1 MALTGRAA
9 SRNEAWLAQGA
20 HCPTSLGAS
29 TAEEVLGMP
38 PLRPAAAG
46 KETPHRLLAVWGLPA
61 RAPRPA
67 GSGARTPRPFGQSPA
82 GGAWLSGPLADGQG
96 LPLALSVTLRCA
108 FQAKCQQSGYSPI
121 LLAVFLEQTS
131 N

>member
-38 PLRPAAAG
+38 PLSPAAAG

-61 RAPRPA
+61 
-67 GSGARTPRPFGQSPA
+67 
-82 GGAWLSGPLADGQG
+82 G
-96 LPLALSVTLRCA
+96 LP
-108 FQAKCQQSGYSPI
+108 G
-121 LLAVFLEQTS
+121 LLAPERGRHVRLAKARRAAPGCQGPSQTGRAS
-131 N
+131 RWPYQLHSAAPFRRSVSSLDTPPSS